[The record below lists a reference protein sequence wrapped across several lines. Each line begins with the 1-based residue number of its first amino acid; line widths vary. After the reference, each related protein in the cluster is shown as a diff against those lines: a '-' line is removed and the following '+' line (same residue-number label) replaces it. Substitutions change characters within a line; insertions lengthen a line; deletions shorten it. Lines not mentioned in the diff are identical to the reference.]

1 MIPVI
6 MKIVMMMM
14 MMMMMRVL
22 ATWSYQ
28 NMLVEMNSRFNGDV
42 PVYIYYIGTI
52 CEVNI
57 FIHVSDSI
65 AM

>member
-6 MKIVMMMM
+6 MKIVMM

-42 PVYIYYIGTI
+42 PVYIYYRD
-52 CEVNI
+52 
-57 FIHVSDSI
+57 HL
-65 AM
+65 